1 MASTLTQAKQIAQR
15 IQYPVLLRPSYVLGG
30 RGMEIAY
37 DDAELENYLAR
48 ATSLDPNSPVLVDK
62 FLESAIEY
70 DIDALFDG
78 VEVYIGGVMEHVEEA
93 GVHSGDS
100 ACALPPVSASDSEIE
115 EMVRATTRLAQALGV
130 RGLIN
135 VQFARSNSQ
144 LFVLEANPRA
154 SRTVP
159 FVSKAT
165 GVALARAAA
174 RIMAGSSI
182 KELREEGLLPQRG
195 DGSTLPKT
203 MPISVKEAVLPF
215 NRFAGVDTTLG
226 PEMKSTGEVMGLAK
240 DFASAF
246 AKAQAGVNGEGLP
259 SKGAALVSLADKDK
273 AAGVAE
279 VKRLKS
285 LGFEVFCTVGT
296 ADFMAKNDL
305 DVQIVSKFREKE
317 PKHVSSVDVIEQGL
331 VDLVINT
338 PMGQKARGDG
348 YEIRSAA
355 SSRGVAYVTTLRGF
369 QAAVSGIAA
378 QAEGPLPVRSIQ
390 AHIAEVGLLS
400 SGSR

>member
-1 MASTLTQAKQIAQR
+1 
-15 IQYPVLLRPSYVLGG
+15 V
-30 RGMEIAY
+30 
-37 DDAELENYLAR
+37 DA
-48 ATSLDPNSPVLVDK
+48 
-62 FLESAIEY
+62 I
-70 DIDALFDG
+70 FDG
-78 VEVYIGGVMEHVEEA
+78 REVYVGGVMEHVEEA

-100 ACALPPVSASDSEIE
+100 ACALPPVSATKKEIQ
-115 EMVRATTRLAQALGV
+115 EMVDATTALARALDV

-135 VQFARSNSQ
+135 VQFARSGNY

-165 GVALARAAA
+165 GVALARVAA
-174 RIMAGSSI
+174 RVMAGASI
-182 KELREEGLLPQRG
+182 NELRSEGLLPKQG
-195 DGSTLPKT
+195 DGSQLPDT

-226 PEMKSTGEVMGLAK
+226 PEMKSTGEVMGLAR

-246 AKAQAGVNGEGLP
+246 AKAQAGVSGEGLP
-259 SKGAALVSLADKDK
+259 NKGAVLVSLADKDK
-273 AAGVAE
+273 PAGALE
-279 VKRLKS
+279 VKKLMN
-285 LGFEVFCTVGT
+285 LGFEVYCTAGT

-305 DVQIVSKFREKE
+305 KVRKVFKVRENQPGE
-317 PKHVSSVDVIEQGL
+317 LSSVDVIDQGL

-338 PMGQKARGDG
+338 PMGQRARGDG

-369 QAAVSGIAA
+369 QAAVAGIAA
-378 QAEGPLPVRSIQ
+378 QSQGPLPVRSIQ
-390 AHIAEVGLLS
+390 AHIAEVGLLGA
-400 SGSR
+400 GSR